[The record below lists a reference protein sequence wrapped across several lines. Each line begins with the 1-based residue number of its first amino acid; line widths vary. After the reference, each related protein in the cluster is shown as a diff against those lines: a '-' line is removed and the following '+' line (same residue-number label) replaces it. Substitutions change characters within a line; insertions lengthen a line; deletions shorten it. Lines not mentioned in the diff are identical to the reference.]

1 VSRLGELLRQLDVD
15 TGIAYLLAVAVVT
28 VTVLVLLAKLGALVS

>member
-28 VTVLVLLAKLGALVS
+28 VTALVLLAKLGALVS